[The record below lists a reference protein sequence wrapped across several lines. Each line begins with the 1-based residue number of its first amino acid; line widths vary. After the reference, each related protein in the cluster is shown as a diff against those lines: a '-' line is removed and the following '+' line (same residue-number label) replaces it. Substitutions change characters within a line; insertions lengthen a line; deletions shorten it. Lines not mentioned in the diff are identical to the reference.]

1 MTGEFRR
8 WLNGLRDRLAYRRI
22 VARIERLAHGNIGLH
37 RVLAPGVGE
46 LKVDHGPGYRLY
58 FLRKGD
64 ALVILLSGG
73 DKRMAIARMMMG
85 KAKRPS
91 MIRMIT
97 TSTSPP

>member
-8 WLNGLRDRLAYRRI
+8 WLNSLRDRLAYRRI

-37 RVLAPGVGE
+37 RVLASGVGE

-73 DKRMAIARMMMG
+73 DKRMQQRDIRQAIAM
-85 KAKRPS
+85 AKELD
-91 MIRMIT
+91 IDT
-97 TSTSPP
+97 CQ

>member
-8 WLNGLRDRLAYRRI
+8 WLNALRDREAYRRI
-22 VARIERLAHGNIGLH
+22 NVRLDRLASGNLGLH
-37 RVLAPGVGE
+37 RVLASGVGE

-73 DKRMAIARMMMG
+73 DKSTQQRDIRRAIAM
-85 KAKRPS
+85 ANDLD
-91 MIRMIT
+91 IDT
-97 TSTSPP
+97 CQ